1 MAIPITAV
9 LAAAALLVWPEVHQG
24 WERGPSSREIILGG
38 FPLLT
43 AVAWLMLGATELLMR
58 LADLVIST
66 WRARASA
73 HPSDG

>member
-1 MAIPITAV
+1 M
-9 LAAAALLVWPEVHQG
+9 
-24 WERGPSSREIILGG
+24 LGG
-38 FPLLT
+38 FALLT

-58 LADLVIST
+58 LASLVFST